1 MQNPTECVLIGNEN
15 IRVDLN
21 LIHENSIFN
30 VFFTTMQCVQWLS
43 YLFPPCIIITMV
55 INCHHHPYHHHIIII
70 MHFSSIS
77 AVYHLQIT
85 DVCVLNVTAQS
96 HSEHT
101 HHATWQ
107 ISPHMTN
114 YYTLAKCYACI
125 SVFFNLVRA
134 CTSTYACISQILM
147 HFSTLKKL

>member
-55 INCHHHPYHHHIIII
+55 INCHHHPYHHHVIII

-85 DVCVLNVTAQS
+85 NVCVLNVTAQS

-107 ISPHMTN
+107 ISPHMQTII
-114 YYTLAKCYACI
+114 LQL
-125 SVFFNLVRA
+125 SVMHA
-134 CTSTYACISQILM
+134 SQSSSIWCVHVHQLM
-147 HFSTLKKL
+147 HVYHRY